1 VIEFDL
7 SRWDAV
13 LFDLDGV
20 ITQTATIHAA
30 AWKRTFDE
38 YLRERSERSGEPFRE
53 FVVATDYKKYVDGK
67 LRQDGV
73 RGFLLSRGIDLPEGD
88 ASDAPDRETVHGVG
102 NRKNR
107 LVVELIETEGVETYE
122 GSIRWA
128 RFLHDNGVKTAIVS
142 ASKNCE
148 AVLRVTH
155 TEDLFDYRMDGNV
168 AASLKLPGKPAP
180 DTFLAAAEHL
190 GVAPS
195 RAVVVEDA
203 ISGVE
208 SGKAGGFGLVIGVDR
223 KGDPESLRAAGADIV
238 VQDLGE
244 FGC

>member
-7 SRWDAV
+7 SKWDAV

-20 ITQTATIHAA
+20 ITQTAKIHAA
-30 AWKRTFDE
+30 AWKQSFDQ
-38 YLRERSERSGEPFRE
+38 YLRERSARSGEPFVE
-53 FVVATDYKKYVDGK
+53 FVVATDYKQYVDGK

-107 LVVELIETEGVETYE
+107 LVVELIETQGVETYE
-122 GSIRWA
+122 CSVKWA
-128 RFLHDNGVKTAIVS
+128 RFLHGNGIKTAVVS

-155 TEDLFDYRMDGNV
+155 IEDLFDYRMDGNV
-168 AASLKLPGKPAP
+168 AAALKLPGKPAP
-180 DTFLAAAEHL
+180 DTFLAAAKHL
-190 GVAPS
+190 GVEPS

-203 ISGVE
+203 IAGVE

-223 KGDPESLRAAGADIV
+223 KGDPESLSAAGADIV